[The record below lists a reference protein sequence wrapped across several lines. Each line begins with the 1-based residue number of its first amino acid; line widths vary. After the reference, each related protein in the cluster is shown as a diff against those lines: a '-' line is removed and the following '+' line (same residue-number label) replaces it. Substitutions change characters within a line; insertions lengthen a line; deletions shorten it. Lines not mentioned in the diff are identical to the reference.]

1 MKKTVLDR
9 LATLKE
15 KSIKLQMKLGNIES
29 KCAYANAEK
38 FKFFKVEIEDALVG
52 LEETITSVEVEVE
65 RMEQLAEMKWF
76 KETENDFTFYVEE
89 EIKAGT
95 KQVKKKINQISDLFN
110 LAVN

>member
-1 MKKTVLDR
+1 MKKAVLYR

-15 KSIKLQMKLGNIES
+15 KSIKLQIKLGNVES
-29 KCAYANAEK
+29 KGAYANPEK
-38 FKFFKVEIEDALVG
+38 FEFYKAEIEDALVG
-52 LEETITSVEVEVE
+52 LEETITSVEVELE

-76 KETENDFTFYVEE
+76 KETGEDFTFYVEE

-95 KQVKKKINQISDLFN
+95 KQVKKKINQISDLFS

>member
-15 KSIKLQMKLGNIES
+15 KSIKLQIKLGNVES
-29 KCAYANAEK
+29 KGAYANPEK
-38 FKFFKVEIEDALVG
+38 FEFYKAEIEDALVG
-52 LEETITSVEVEVE
+52 LEETITSVEVELDRIE
-65 RMEQLAEMKWF
+65 KLAETKWF
-76 KETENDFTFYVEE
+76 TQTEKDFTFYVEE

-95 KQVKKKINQISDLFN
+95 KQVKKKISQISDLFN

>member
-15 KSIKLQMKLGNIES
+15 KSIKLQIKLGNVES
-29 KCAYANAEK
+29 KGAYANPEK
-38 FKFFKVEIEDALVG
+38 FEFYKAEIEDALVG
-52 LEETITSVEVEVE
+52 LEETITSVEVELDRIE
-65 RMEQLAEMKWF
+65 KLAETKWF
-76 KETENDFTFYVEE
+76 TQTEEDFTFYVEE

-95 KQVKKKINQISDLFN
+95 KQVKKKISQISDLFN